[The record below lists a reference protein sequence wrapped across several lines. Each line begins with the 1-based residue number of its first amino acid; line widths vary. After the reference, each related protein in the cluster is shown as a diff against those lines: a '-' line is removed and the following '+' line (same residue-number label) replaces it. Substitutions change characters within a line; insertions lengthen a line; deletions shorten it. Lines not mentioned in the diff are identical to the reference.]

1 MQALVE
7 GTLLLHFVSMPM
19 AEESPFIPSYFRNRK
34 PVEAH
39 HLSTE
44 LPSQPA
50 LYAVLA
56 TSS

>member
-1 MQALVE
+1 MQVLVE

-19 AEESPFIPSYFRNRK
+19 AEESLFNTSYFCNQK
-34 PVEAH
+34 TVEAH

-56 TSS
+56 TSL